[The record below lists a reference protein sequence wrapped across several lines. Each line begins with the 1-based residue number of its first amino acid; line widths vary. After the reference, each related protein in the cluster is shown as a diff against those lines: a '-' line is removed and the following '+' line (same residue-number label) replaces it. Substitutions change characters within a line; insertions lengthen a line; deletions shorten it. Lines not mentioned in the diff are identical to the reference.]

1 VRDDT
6 AQAAGEMLGGT
17 ACPGPAPSQLQW
29 TVHPA
34 RRRPALTVATGVL
47 VVLVLVLVYVSFLQ
61 IGAVILSAALLLG
74 SLAPYWAP
82 TRFELTPE
90 GVAVFGPL
98 PVRQWRPWTDFRAF
112 ESATNGVLVTPF
124 LRPSRLDNFR
134 GIFLRTEDNRRAV
147 VEFLDTV
154 AELAD
159 RARCSAG
166 RREARA
172 TD

>member
-1 VRDDT
+1 MRDST
-6 AQAAGEMLGGT
+6 PRAAEELPGGT
-17 ACPGPAPSQLQW
+17 NCPCSAPSRLQW

-34 RRRPALTVATGVL
+34 RRSPALAVAVGVL
-47 VVLVLVLVYVSFLQ
+47 VALVLVLVYVSFRQ
-61 IGAVILSAALLLG
+61 IGAVLLSAAFLLG

-82 TRFELTPE
+82 TRFDLTPE
-90 GVAVFGPL
+90 GIAVFGPL

-112 ESATNGVLVTPF
+112 ESAANGVLVTPF

-134 GIFLRTEDNRRAV
+134 SVFLRTEDNRRAV
-147 VEFLDTV
+147 VEFLV
-154 AELAD
+154 AVAGLAD

-166 RREARA
+166 GREAQA